1 MKGINL
7 GINVIVGQP
16 LTAKSV
22 TNFNDMPKFYGIID
36 TPIYKGT
43 PTQTN
48 TTNKELSNIIN
59 NSNYTN
65 NLSQKINPIN
75 KTYIKTDTY
84 NQKQQF
90 TNDQTQTPT
99 FDMSSNYNKI
109 NFNYQT
115 KE

>member
-1 MKGINL
+1 MNL

-22 TNFNDMPKFYGIID
+22 TNVNDMPKFYGIID
-36 TPIYKGT
+36 TSIYKST

-48 TTNKELSNIIN
+48 TTYNKLSNIIN
-59 NSNYTN
+59 NPNYST

-75 KTYIKTDTY
+75 KTYVKTNTY
-84 NQKQQF
+84 NQKQGF
-90 TNDQTQTPT
+90 TKNQTQTPI